1 MDKPV
6 IGYTSGVFDLFHV
19 GHLNILKRAKE
30 PCDHLIVAV
39 STDELVEAYKHKR
52 PVIPYADRVEIV
64 KAIRY
69 VDEVVPQISRNK
81 LAAWEQYRFDKMFV
95 GDDWKGSEL
104 FSQAEKAFEPLGV
117 RVIYFPR
124 TQGISSSALAH
135 TVREAQ
141 IANSAFQRAAD
152 NL

>member
-1 MDKPV
+1 MDRRIV
-6 IGYTSGVFDLFHV
+6 GYTSGVFDLFHI

-30 PCDHLIVAV
+30 QCDYLIVAV

-69 VDEVVPQISRNK
+69 VDEVVPQINRNK
-81 LAAWEQYRFDKMFV
+81 FAAWEQYHFDKMFV

-117 RVIYFPR
+117 KVIYFPR

-135 TVREAQ
+135 IVRKEE
-141 IANSAFQRAAD
+141 
-152 NL
+152 